1 MIKRLLSL
9 LAILITLALITSAQ
23 DAAPETT
30 VEATAEVTAEAT
42 AAPDGTPEA
51 QATEDPECPALVST
65 ALDLTQDRCEN
76 TAVNEACYGYV
87 LIESQSRTGEVA
99 FDQPGDIV
107 PLLDIQTLQLSSMD
121 TSTGQWGVLEV
132 KVEANQPVIG
142 DDPDNPTTTLQDI
155 QFVIFGDT
163 ELSDTG
169 NFVQVTADETTPV
182 YFQPDTTS
190 ESLDTLETGISTLA
204 SARLVG
210 DEWVRIPVDLEDGE
224 SLLGW
229 IAVENLSF
237 DTDIAI
243 LPELTVEEAANPS
256 ASDLNSRFGPMQA
269 FMFQSGIDD
278 APCSAAPNSG
288 MLIQT
293 PEGVASVTIV
303 MDEVVIQLSGT
314 GFVQAQ
320 PNGELR
326 LDILDGEAQVTS
338 DGETRAGVEGQSMS
352 VDLDAS
358 GLPVGAPNDPEPL
371 DLDNTQ
377 GLPIDLLDD
386 DVEIADPFDL
396 PDGVPVSGN
405 WSLNYNVS
413 ALTCPDGS
421 EWPFAAIGSVSVQ
434 AQQDGL
440 LYAGTFHSQTG
451 VGVYQGSYTVSS
463 GDLYTNLLQV
473 GATDRI
479 TGTTNIDFA
488 ERLCTLSVP
497 FTLQLLGT
505 N

>member
-1 MIKRLLSL
+1 MIKRLFAII
-9 LAILITLALITSAQ
+9 AILMTLALIGSAQ
-23 DAAPETT
+23 DSQPEAT
-30 VEATAEVTAEAT
+30 VEATAGVTAEAT
-42 AAPDGTPEA
+42 GAPETTPEA

-65 ALDLTQDRCEN
+65 ALDLTKDRCEA
-76 TAVNEACYGYV
+76 TGLNEACYGYV
-87 LIESQSRTGEVA
+87 LIESENRTGESA

-121 TSTGQWGVLEV
+121 TQTGQWGVLEV
-132 KVEANQPVIG
+132 KVEANVT
-142 DDPDNPTTTLQDI
+142 DDSTVENTDTLQDM

-163 ELSDTG
+163 QLSDTG
-169 NFVQVTADETTPV
+169 EFVQVTADETISV
-182 YFQPDTTS
+182 HLQPDNSS
-190 ESLDTLETGISTLA
+190 EVIDELPVGFSTLA

-210 DEWVRIPVDLEDGE
+210 DEWVRIPVDLAGGE
-224 SLLGW
+224 SMLGW
-229 IAVENLSF
+229 IPVESLSF
-237 DTDIAI
+237 DTDITI
-243 LPELTVEEAANPS
+243 LPELTEEEAANPG

-269 FMFQSGIDD
+269 FVFQSGVDD

-293 PEGVASVTIV
+293 PEGVASVTLV

-320 PNGELR
+320 PDGELR

-352 VDLDAS
+352 VDLDAN
-358 GLPVGAPNDPEPL
+358 GLPVGVPNDPEPL

-377 GLPIDLLDD
+377 SLPIDLLDTE
-386 DVEIADPFDL
+386 VEIADPLDL
-396 PDGVPVSGN
+396 PAGVPVSGQ
-405 WSLNYNVS
+405 WSLNFNVS
-413 ALTCPDGS
+413 TLSCPDGS
-421 EWPFAAIGSVSVQ
+421 EWPFAAVGMVSVQ

-440 LYAGTFHSQTG
+440 LYAGNFHSETG
-451 VGVYQGSYTVSS
+451 VGVYQGSYTAST
-463 GDLYTNLLQV
+463 GDTYTNLLQV

-488 ERLCTLSVP
+488 ERACTLTVP
-497 FTLQLLGT
+497 FTLQLVSA